1 MSFTQISGSRCL
13 SACLTA
19 VALVCLLAP
28 PSSAGLVIERIRAEG
43 ELVLGTPGDLPPF
56 SAATTSGE
64 LIGFD
69 ISFAR
74 ELARN
79 MGVNLRIKRFPFSE
93 LTEELLKGN
102 VDLIM
107 SGLSITARS
116 NMEIAYVGPYGSS
129 GQAFFGREEI
139 SLALEDPLDLNQAGL
154 KIGVLKNTTADM
166 TLRTLFTKVTPV
178 YSDSL
183 DQALILLLDGRIDGI
198 ISDYPFC
205 KVSQFRYKDEGLRV
219 FEKIL
224 SFEQLGIGV
233 SPDDAL
239 FINLLQNYINMMAG
253 SGAIQTMQEY
263 WFKNSSWIE
272 QLPDLRILKNF

>member
-1 MSFTQISGSRCL
+1 MSFTQILGIRCL

-19 VALVCLLAP
+19 VVLFFLFAP
-28 PSSAGLVIERIRAEG
+28 PSSAGLVIERIQAEG

-166 TLRTLFTKVTPV
+166 TLRALFTKVTPV

-183 DQALILLLDGRIDGI
+183 DQALILLLDGKIDGI

>member
-1 MSFTQISGSRCL
+1 MNIISHRNLMYFGCCFVSALLVL
-13 SACLTA
+13 SN
-19 VALVCLLAP
+19 AP
-28 PSSAGLVIERIRAEG
+28 PLRAGQVIDRIRASG

-56 SAATTSGE
+56 SVSTTSGE

-79 MGVNLRIKRFPFSE
+79 MGVNLQIKRFPFSE
-93 LTEELLKGN
+93 LIEELLKGN
-102 VDLIM
+102 VDIIM
-107 SGLSITARS
+107 TGLSITARR
-116 NMEIAYVGPYGSS
+116 NMEIAFVGPYGSS
-129 GQAFFGREEI
+129 GQAFFGREELTR
-139 SLALEDPLDLNQAGL
+139 SLEDPLDLNQDGL
-154 KIGVLKNTTADM
+154 KIGVLKNTTAD
-166 TLRTLFTKVTPV
+166 TTVRALFPKVTPV
-178 YSDSL
+178 YSESL
-183 DQALILLLDGRIDGI
+183 DQALIMVLNGEVDGL
-198 ISDYPFC
+198 ISDYPYC
-205 KVSQFRYKDEGLRV
+205 KVSQYRYKEEGLRV

-233 SPDDAL
+233 PPDDFL

-263 WFKNSSWIE
+263 WFKNSDWIE

>member
-1 MSFTQISGSRCL
+1 MSFKQISGIRYL
-13 SACLTA
+13 GACLA
-19 VALVCLLAP
+19 AAALILLSAP
-28 PSSAGLVIERIRAEG
+28 PSPAGQVIDRIRAEG

-79 MGVNLRIKRFPFSE
+79 MGVNLHIKRFPFSE

-116 NMEIAYVGPYGSS
+116 NMEIAFVGPYGSS
-129 GQAFFGREEI
+129 GQAFFGREDL

-154 KIGVLKNTTADM
+154 KIGVLKSTTAEM
-166 TLRTLFTKVTPV
+166 TVRTLFSKVTPV
-178 YSDSL
+178 YSESL
-183 DQALILLLDGRIDGI
+183 DQALILLLDGKIDGI

-233 SPDDAL
+233 SPDDFL